1 MNEKDNKRL
10 GELIFLLAR
19 GNISV
24 LSEIYLLMYN
34 ILYAVGNVY
43 LNQKADIEDEI
54 GNLLL
59 LLYEKASKFKKNK
72 NACAWVIRVYQNL
85 IINHLKNKMREKS
98 YIYDRTQSLKIISQ
112 SHDLYVENHIFISN
126 IFGKLNEYEKN
137 LIIYRFW
144 CKCSIREVADIV
156 GSPKSTVES
165 QIYKLQNKIKNL

>member
-59 LLYEKASKFKKNK
+59 LLYEKASKFKKT
-72 NACAWVIRVYQNL
+72 
-85 IINHLKNKMREKS
+85 KM
-98 YIYDRTQSLKIISQ
+98 LA
-112 SHDLYVENHIFISN
+112 L
-126 IFGKLNEYEKN
+126 G
-137 LIIYRFW
+137 
-144 CKCSIREVADIV
+144 
-156 GSPKSTVES
+156 
-165 QIYKLQNKIKNL
+165 